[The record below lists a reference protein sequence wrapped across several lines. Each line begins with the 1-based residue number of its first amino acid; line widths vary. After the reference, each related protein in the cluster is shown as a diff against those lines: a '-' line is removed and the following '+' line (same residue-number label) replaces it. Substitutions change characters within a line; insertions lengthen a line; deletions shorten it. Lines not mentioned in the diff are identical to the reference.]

1 MVPPRMS
8 PLGIAMF
15 VVATFFLCAAQS
27 TSLKGGWK
35 RKQVGEDAI
44 FDELAHYAVSK
55 QVSDREFF
63 DTVLELVEVE
73 TQTVAGTNYRI
84 KFKTAE
90 SRCRIGEE
98 YDKEVC
104 LSRNRETVKD
114 TCTAVV
120 YDVPWLNECS
130 LTSFN
135 CEGTRMST

>member
-1 MVPPRMS
+1 MVPSRIGPF
-8 PLGIAMF
+8 GIGMF
-15 VVATFFLCAAQS
+15 LVATFVLSAS
-27 TSLKGGWK
+27 ESPTLRGGWK

-44 FDELAHYAVSK
+44 FDELAHYAISQ

-90 SRCRIGEE
+90 STCRVGEV
-98 YDKEVC
+98 YNKEVC
-104 LSRNRETVKD
+104 LPRTRETVKD
-114 TCTAVV
+114 TCTAVI
-120 YDVPWLNECS
+120 YDVPWLSERS

-135 CEGTRMST
+135 CEGTNTSK